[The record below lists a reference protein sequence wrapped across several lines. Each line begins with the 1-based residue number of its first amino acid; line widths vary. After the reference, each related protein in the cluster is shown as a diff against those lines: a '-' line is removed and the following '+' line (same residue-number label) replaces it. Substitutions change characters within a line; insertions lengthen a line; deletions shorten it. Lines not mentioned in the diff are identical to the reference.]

1 MNLPKSPMR
10 RVAAIAAGAL
20 IGLTGA
26 ATFAGPALAHHTTI
40 SGTACL
46 TTNGVHRVEWKV
58 VNSERDLEAKITEVW
73 TPSGTTING
82 IAAGTTITPNGK
94 VTGTQLTTKNK
105 PLELKVTATWIRN
118 GTVVT
123 HIASGTAKLSNNC
136 TTPPT
141 ATPTPTKPTTTP
153 TVTPSATPSVTPS
166 ATPSVTPSATAS
178 VTPSATPTT
187 TPSTPVPT
195 SPVPTTQPS
204 EPTGPLVPEEPN
216 APVFEIVFDCD
227 TLVISADNPAGGITE
242 TVVLTSEKNVVKKLE
257 LVPGKK
263 TEVSFEAYEGLTVTP
278 SVDGEQADPADAVK
292 WVKPADCTPGQGGGD
307 KDEPALP
314 LTGAATGGIIAGAA
328 VLLAVGAG
336 LFVMARRRRLR
347 FTA

>member
-40 SGTACL
+40 SGTACK
-46 TTNGVHRVEWKV
+46 TTDGVHRVEWKV
-58 VNSERDLEAKITEVW
+58 ENSERDLEATITEVW
-73 TPSGTTING
+73 SPSGTTISG
-82 IAAGTTITPNGK
+82 IGGGTKIAANGK
-94 VTGTQLTTKNK
+94 VTGTQLTTKGK
-105 PLELKVTATWIRN
+105 QLELKVTATWTRN
-118 GTVVT
+118 GKLITNT
-123 HIASGTAKLSNNC
+123 ASGTAKLSKNC

-141 ATPTPTKPTTTP
+141 PTPTPTKPTPTP

-166 ATPSVTPSATAS
+166 ATPSATAS

-227 TLVISADNPAGGITE
+227 VLVITADNPAGGITE

-292 WVKPADCTPGQGGGD
+292 WVKPADCTSGQGGGD

-336 LFVMARRRRLR
+336 LFVMARRRRVR

>member
-26 ATFAGPALAHHTTI
+26 ATFAGPASAHHTTI

-58 VNSERDLEAKITEVW
+58 VNSERDLEAKISEVW

-82 IAAGTTITPNGK
+82 IAKGTKIAANGK
-94 VTGTQLTTKNK
+94 VSGTQLTTKGSA
-105 PLELKVTATWIRN
+105 LELKVTAKWMRN
-118 GTVVT
+118 GQEIT
-123 HIASGTAKLSNNC
+123 HIASGTAKLSTNC

-153 TVTPSATPSVTPS
+153 TVKPSATPSVTPS
-166 ATPSVTPSATAS
+166 ATPSATAS

-227 TLVISADNPAGGITE
+227 ELVITADNPADGITE

-292 WVKPADCTPGQGGGD
+292 WVKPANCTPGQGGGD
-307 KDEPALP
+307 NDGPALP

-336 LFVMARRRRLR
+336 LFVMARRRKVR